1 MALTEQKRTWRRW
14 LSACATGGAALVLTA
29 GALPA
34 AAQVPTAPTMT
45 YPVGKALDTALDAY
59 LRAATRN
66 EQFSGTVL
74 LARAGKPVFVRSYG
88 MANYELSVANGADTV
103 FRLASVTKQFTAL
116 AVMQLQEQ
124 GKLKVDDP
132 ICRYLADCPAAW
144 RPITI
149 RQLLNHTSGIP
160 NFSSLPDWDEMLS
173 RRDYTPVELVALFRD
188 LPLKFTPSEKYDYSN
203 SGYHLLGLIIERASG
218 MGWGAYV
225 KQRILTPIGMTHSG
239 DDNTRALIPHRASGY
254 YSLGTIF
261 INAPIISRTVGYAAG
276 GLYSTVGDLLLWDR
290 ALVPGKLVGQASLDA
305 MFTPAKSNYGF
316 GWRIGERFGRREMD
330 HSGSDN
336 GFSTYIIRFPAE
348 RLTAIVLS
356 NSDRASAG
364 KVGNAMAAIAFGQP
378 VTLPVAQL
386 REILWDRIDRDGVA
400 SAIARYYELKRSGA
414 KLDFS
419 DDALVGLGYDLYE
432 AHRHADASAIF
443 RFNLTVYPESAYSH
457 DGLADIAVAKG
468 DPEKAIALFRQSLAL
483 DPTNTYASDALK
495 RLQTPAHR

>member
-1 MALTEQKRTWRRW
+1 MAVTRRKRAWRRAMI
-14 LSACATGGAALVLTA
+14 LGVTLGAMPALVA
-29 GALPA
+29 GASPA
-34 AAQVPTAPTMT
+34 MAQVSAPASTTAPTGQT
-45 YPVGKALDTALDAY
+45 LDTTLDAY

-74 LARAGKPVFVRSYG
+74 LARGGKPVFARSYG
-88 MANYELSVANGADTV
+88 MANYELGVPNGADTV

-124 GKLKVDDP
+124 GKLQVDDP
-132 ICRYLADCPAAW
+132 ICRYLTDCPAVW
-144 RPITI
+144 QPITI
-149 RQLLNHTSGIP
+149 RHLLNHTSGIP
-160 NFSSLPDWDEMLS
+160 NFSSLPEWDEVLS
-173 RRDYTPVELVALFRD
+173 RRDYKPIELVALFRD
-188 LPLKFTPSEKYDYSN
+188 LPLKFAPGEKYDYSN

-218 MGWGAYV
+218 MGWGEYV
-225 KQRILTPIGMTHSG
+225 KQRILVPLGMTHSG

-254 YSLGTIF
+254 YSLGTTF

-316 GWRIGERFGRREMD
+316 GWRIAERFGRREMD

-336 GFSTYIIRFPAE
+336 GFSTYIIRFPVDG
-348 RLTAIVLS
+348 LTAIVLS

-386 REILWDRIDRDGVA
+386 REILWDRIDRGGVA
-400 SAIARYYELKRSGA
+400 DAIAHYGELKRSGA

-432 AHRHADASAIF
+432 AHRYTDAKAIF
-443 RFNLTVYPESAYSH
+443 RFNLTVYPKSAYSH
-457 DGLADIAVAKG
+457 DGLADIAVAEG
-468 DPEKAIALFRQSLAL
+468 DPKQAIILFRQSLVL
-483 DPTNTYASDALK
+483 DPTNNYASDALK
-495 RLQTPAHR
+495 RLQEPVRP